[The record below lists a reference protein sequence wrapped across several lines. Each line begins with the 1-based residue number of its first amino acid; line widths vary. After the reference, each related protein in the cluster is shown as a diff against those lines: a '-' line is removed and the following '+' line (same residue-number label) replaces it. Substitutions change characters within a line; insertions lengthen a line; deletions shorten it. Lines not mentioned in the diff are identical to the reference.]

1 LVYAKKYLNTI
12 LFFFSLFKRYRS
24 NLTYVFYLQP
34 SLRLYIY
41 FLAIIIGQS
50 GVIFNMNNNTKTYFT
65 SLFVALAVFSLIKL
79 IININKP
86 KTINPPIVIEQ
97 QEQVKKAE
105 PVIKQSKHIVVKK
118 GLQTS
123 GNWRSR

>member
-1 LVYAKKYLNTI
+1 M
-12 LFFFSLFKRYRS
+12 
-24 NLTYVFYLQP
+24 
-34 SLRLYIY
+34 
-41 FLAIIIGQS
+41 AIIIGQS

-97 QEQVKKAE
+97 QEQVEKAE